1 MRKHF
6 FSSFGIIVAAGIG
19 LAVLGV
25 AFAVPAQQP
34 AGSAK
39 AAPQSNTGAQ
49 VAGEAWREKLVAA
62 NTRFGFKLFSEIRK
76 RDANENIFISPASLA
91 LALAMTY
98 NGAGGQTGQAI
109 AKTLELQQLS
119 LQQVN
124 LGNAALKASLANLDA
139 KVHLA
144 IANSLWGR
152 QGEPFKPEFIKR
164 TQDFY
169 GAQVRNVD
177 FGAPNAPDIINR
189 WVKQSTNS
197 KIDKIL
203 EKNDIDASTIAVL
216 INAIYFHADWMVPFA
231 KEKTQAR
238 PFTLSDGSQKQH
250 PMMFQKVDYASYYK
264 NEMFQA
270 IGLPY
275 GEGRLSMYIFLP
287 HQGVSLKTFYENLN
301 AQNWEKWMSEFQTQ
315 EKGVILGLPRFHV
328 EYEIDL
334 KESLKALGME
344 KVFDAGADFTEITPQ
359 GFAISKIKHKTFLDV
374 SEEGTEA
381 AGVTAVGGTRGGGPD
396 ITMIVDRPFFCAIR
410 DEETGTIL
418 FMGSIVDPK

>member
-1 MRKHF
+1 M
-6 FSSFGIIVAAGIG
+6 VAAGIG

-25 AFAVPAQQP
+25 AGAVPAQQP
-34 AGSAK
+34 AGSGA
-39 AAPQSNTGAQ
+39 AAPQA
-49 VAGEAWREKLVAA
+49 AGEAWNRQLVAA

-76 RDANENIFISPASLA
+76 RDANQNIFISPASLA

-177 FGAPNAPDIINR
+177 FGAPNAPDVINR

-203 EKNDIDASTIAVL
+203 EKNDIDSSTIAVL
-216 INAIYFHADWMVPFA
+216 INAIYFHGDWMVPFA
-231 KEKTQAR
+231 KEKTQER

-287 HQGVSLKTFYENLN
+287 HQGVSLKSFYESLN
-301 AQNWEKWMSEFQTQ
+301 AQNWEKWMNQFRTE
-315 EKGVILGLPRFHV
+315 EKGVFLGLPRFHV

-381 AGVTAVGGTRGGGPD
+381 AGVTAVGGTRGGEPD

-418 FMGSIVDPK
+418 FMGSIVEPK

>member
-6 FSSFGIIVAAGIG
+6 FSSFGIIVAAGMG
-19 LAVLGV
+19 LAILGV

-34 AGSAK
+34 AGSAA

-49 VAGEAWREKLVAA
+49 AAGEAWRGQLVAA

-76 RDANENIFISPASLA
+76 RDANQNIFISPASLA

-139 KVHLA
+139 KVNLA

-177 FGAPNAPDIINR
+177 FGAPNAPDVINR

-301 AQNWEKWMSEFQTQ
+301 AQNWEKWMNQFRTE

-381 AGVTAVGGTRGGGPD
+381 AGVTAVGGTRGGVPD